1 VPPDIAQTQQD
12 AAEAGDA
19 DVPCRWPGEPGMRAR
34 AVARVVRPLAPE
46 VYRALV
52 AQNAA
57 LPTSAARD
65 AHIEALARGAAAVVT
80 GQQVGL
86 FLGPLYT
93 IYKAASAVVVARTLA
108 AESGAPVVPVFWL
121 QTEDHDLVEIASA
134 SVPGPGPCETIAAPI
149 DPDNRISIAHHTL
162 PPEVGACIERLE
174 AALGEGSLAQAHI
187 ARLRRHYRAGASWSA
202 AFAGVLAELFAPEG
216 LVMIDPR
223 DPALAAVTA
232 PVHARAL
239 MDADRIA
246 AAMVARCGELE
257 RAGARVPVHVRPG
270 APLSFFHPEGAHGP
284 RVRLEAVGQV
294 PATHAEDADTDV
306 AFAEIGSGQLHDR
319 AALLAALRDDPRTF
333 STSALLRPIV
343 QDTLLPTVAYVG
355 GPAEVAY
362 FAQLGPLY
370 RAFDRTPPLVVP
382 RAKFRVTDHRTRKL
396 LDRLGLAPRDAE
408 LSEEALLA
416 RLRPPGVDEPGS
428 AGRGSA
434 AEWQRGV
441 IDGTDIARRLLE
453 PFAASHGELAAEL
466 ADAGPQ
472 IARALARTRGTVERA
487 VGKLAAK
494 VERARLYADA
504 ERVDAVRR
512 VRAVLAPGGAPQ
524 ERTLCLAA
532 LAARV
537 GDRALIER
545 VLAAIDPFDGT
556 LKELAA

>member
-1 VPPDIAQTQQD
+1 VPADNAQPQQGD
-12 AAEAGDA
+12 ADPGDA
-19 DVPCRWPGEPGMRAR
+19 DVPCSWPGEPRMRAR
-34 AVARVVRPLAPE
+34 AVARVTRPLAPE

-57 LPTSAARD
+57 LPASAARD
-65 AHIEALARGAAAVVT
+65 AHIEALGRGAAAVVT

-93 IYKAASAVVVARTLA
+93 IYKAASAIVVARTLA

-121 QTEDHDLVEIASA
+121 QTEDHDLVEIASC
-134 SVPGPGPCETIAAPI
+134 SVPATGPCETIAAPI
-149 DPDNRISIAHHTL
+149 DRENRISIAHHAL

-187 ARLRRHYRAGASWSA
+187 ARLRRHYRAGASWSG

-257 RAGARVPVHVRPG
+257 RAGATVPVHVRPG
-270 APLSFFHPEGAHGP
+270 APLSFFHPEGALGP
-284 RVRLEAVGQV
+284 RVRLE
-294 PATHAEDADTDV
+294 PAPGEA
-306 AFAEIGSGQLHDR
+306 AFAEVGSGSVHER
-319 AALLAALRDDPRTF
+319 AALLAALRDDPRRF

-343 QDTLLPTVAYVG
+343 QDALLPTVAYVG

-370 RAFDRTPPLVVP
+370 RAFERTPPLVVP

-396 LDRLGLAPRDAE
+396 LDRLGLAPGDAAQ
-408 LSEEALLA
+408 SEETLLA
-416 RLRPPGVDEPGS
+416 RLRAPGVDEAGS
-428 AGRGSA
+428 G
-434 AEWQRGV
+434 GV
-441 IDGTDIARRLLE
+441 PDSTDVARRLLE
-453 PFAASHGELAAEL
+453 PFVASHGELAAEL

-487 VGKLAAK
+487 VGKLAGK

-512 VRAVLAPGGAPQ
+512 VRALLAPGGAPQ

-537 GDRALIER
+537 GDRELIER
-545 VLAAIDPFDGT
+545 VLAAIDPFDGA